1 MTRQQTATRAD
12 GSADIRA
19 DSATRPAVL
28 AEATA
33 GLEPPFAVVDLDAFD
48 TNAGDLTRRAAG
60 RATIRLASKSV
71 RCRALIERATERSGY
86 HGVLGFT
93 LPEALWLAQEHDDVV
108 VAYPTADRQALRRL
122 ADDPHLASRITLMI
136 DSVEQLDLID
146 AAVGAPHA
154 TIKVCLDL
162 DASLEAAG
170 GRVHLG
176 PLRSP
181 VRTPAQAAELARKIV
196 ARNGFV
202 LDGLMSYEGLIAG
215 LGDNQPGLVV
225 KRAVLRAIQHRSAG
239 ELRARRA
246 EVVAA
251 IRDVTPL
258 RFVNGGGTGSI
269 ESTSAETAITEIG
282 AGSGLYGPGLF
293 DHYRGFR
300 PLPAAFFV
308 LSVVRRPSARVAT
321 ALGGGWIAS
330 GPTGRDRLPKPAWP
344 QGLSFSKLEGAG
356 EVQTPLLG
364 AGAARLR
371 LGDQVWLRHAKAGE
385 LCERVNE
392 LYLVQGDRIVD
403 QVPTYRGEGH
413 AFL

>member
-1 MTRQQTATRAD
+1 MNRRQYTENRMRA
-12 GSADIRA
+12 
-19 DSATRPAVL
+19 L

-33 GLEPPFAVVDLDAFD
+33 QLEPPFAVVDLDAFD
-48 TNAGDLTRRAAG
+48 ANAADLTKRAGG

-71 RCRALIERATERSGY
+71 RCRALIDRALSRDGY
-86 HGVLGFT
+86 RGVLGFT
-93 LPEALWLAQEHDDVV
+93 LPEALWLARTHDDIV
-108 VAYPTADRQALRRL
+108 VAYPTSDRQALRRL
-122 ADDPHLASRITLMI
+122 AADPHLASRITLMI
-136 DSVEQLDLID
+136 DCVEQLDLID
-146 AAVGAPHA
+146 TAVGAAQAP
-154 TIKVCLDL
+154 IKVCLDL
-162 DASLEAAG
+162 DASLELAR

-181 VRTPAQAAELARKIV
+181 VRTPAQAAELARQVVKRDSVI
-196 ARNGFV
+196 

-215 LGDNQPGLVV
+215 LGDNQPGPVL
-225 KRAVLRAIQHRSAG
+225 KRTVLRAIQHRSAR
-239 ELRARRA
+239 ELSARRA

-251 IRDVTPL
+251 VRDVAPL

-269 ESTSAETAITEIG
+269 ESTCAEAAITEIG
-282 AGSGLYGPGLF
+282 AGSGLYGPALF

-300 PLPAAFFV
+300 PIPAAFFV
-308 LSVVRRPSARVAT
+308 LPVVRRPNTRAAT

-330 GPTGRDRLPKPAWP
+330 GPMGKDRLPTPAWP
-344 QGLSFSKLEGAG
+344 PGLRFSPLEGAG

-364 AGAARLR
+364 PAAARLAV
-371 LGDQVWLRHAKAGE
+371 GDRVWLRHAKAGE

-392 LYLVQGDRIVD
+392 LHLVQGDRIVD